1 MAIKIHHG
9 PNGSYKTSGAIQ
21 DDLVPAIKN
30 GRYIITNIRGLT
42 RQRVFEVFPDTP
54 SSLEVLNLQLEDPDD
69 LERMRNWFTWAPR
82 GAFIIFDETQLIFM
96 KSWRE
101 GDLKQFDFPGGP
113 KAAKEADRPMNWLD
127 AWTRHRH
134 FNWDVILT
142 TPNIAYIRDDIRNT
156 AEKAYLHSNLAVI
169 GISGRYKESQHAAI
183 ENRPP
188 ARDTIVE
195 LKKIKK
201 ETFKLYDSTAT
212 GIVTDTIAGKSIFK
226 QPKVLLFMAIPALAV
241 GSVIHDGGPSF
252 LTGPSVPPVV
262 AGTAAPSGPVAVVRH
277 QDNSLTGP
285 SVHPGVL
292 ADQPDVQAAAVDH
305 PFAGRS
311 IVVHAGITS
320 GSARR
325 YIFTITDDQG
335 RSLRLTDRELA
346 ESGYI
351 ISGVTNC
358 VVRLRYEHWKTI
370 AVCPGSAGRAAERLV
385 SERSGETGTGLFS
398 QPQSINRQV
407 EQVSTPSSEYIPA
420 HRGLVQV
427 GSGKPGHLW

>member
-21 DDLVPAIKN
+21 DDLVPAIKK

-42 RQRVFEVFPDTP
+42 RERVFQVFPDTP
-54 SSLEVLNLQLEDPDD
+54 SSLEVLNLELEDPDD
-69 LERMRNWFTWAPR
+69 LERMRTWFTWAPR
-82 GAFIIFDETQLIFM
+82 GAFIIFDETQLIFL

-101 GDLKQFDFPGGP
+101 GDLKRFDFDGGP

-156 AEKAYLHSNLAVI
+156 AEKAYLHSNMAVI
-169 GISGRYKESQHAAI
+169 GISGRYKETQHAAI

-226 QPKVLLFMAIPALAV
+226 QPKVLLFMSIPALAI
-241 GSVIHDGGPSF
+241 GSVIYDGGPSIF
-252 LTGPSVPPVV
+252 M
-262 AGTAAPSGPVAVVRH
+262 
-277 QDNSLTGP
+277 
-285 SVHPGVL
+285 
-292 ADQPDVQAAAVDH
+292 DQPVRAPAAVSAPAGVQAAPVAAQGRAAAPAAVPGGVLDSGQGDADFPIDH
-305 PFAGRS
+305 PFAGRY
-311 IVVHAGITS
+311 IAVEAGLVSPTK
-320 GSARR
+320 RR
-325 YIFTITDDQG
+325 YQLSITNDQG
-335 RSLRLTDRELA
+335 QVLRLSDRQLFEA
-346 ESGYI
+346 GYQVYG
-351 ISGVTNC
+351 ISDC
-358 VVRLRYEHWKTI
+358 VVKLTYGRWSYT
-370 AVCPGSAGRAAERLV
+370 AVCEGTSRRAAERLV
-385 SERSGETGTGLFS
+385 SERSGETGGAIFS
-398 QPQSINRQV
+398 AAEPIVAASAG
-407 EQVSTPSSEYIPA
+407 PASEAQYLP
-420 HRGLVQV
+420 
-427 GSGKPGHLW
+427 KPLPKL